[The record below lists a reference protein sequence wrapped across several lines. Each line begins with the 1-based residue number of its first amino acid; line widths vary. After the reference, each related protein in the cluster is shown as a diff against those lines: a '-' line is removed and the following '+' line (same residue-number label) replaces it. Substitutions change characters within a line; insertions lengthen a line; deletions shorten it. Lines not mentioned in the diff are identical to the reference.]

1 MWIRSAFWVG
11 SPLAAHAAAFDRA
24 VDTVLVPALGTLP
37 GVSQARALWPR
48 RLDDN
53 PPAIYCQ
60 VIVEF
65 ADLAALETMLASPER
80 LALRERV
87 QVVAAMFDGALS
99 HIDYEVGP
107 IGPA

>member
-11 SPLAAHAAAFDRA
+11 SPQAAKASEFDRA
-24 VDTVLVPALGTLP
+24 VDTTLVPALRTLP

-80 LALRERV
+80 RALRERV
-87 QVVAAMFDGALS
+87 GEVAAMFDGTLS